1 MRYLLFR
8 MQLRRTCAVMYSF
21 NRSLLYLPLILL
33 FLFAHTDLHAE
44 GRCPDGYFPI
54 GGGTAGWEG
63 CAPMGPEAGAGEA
76 VPEPKW
82 ATRWGA
88 VATTDGAMGVSED
101 RDTQE
106 SAEHEA
112 MSQCQAHSD
121 GKACQIRIA
130 YYNQCVA
137 VAWGDGGS
145 RMTRSPDL
153 KDAEATA
160 LNNCEKS
167 TTNCDLYY
175 SACSYAER
183 AQ

>member
-1 MRYLLFR
+1 MS
-8 MQLRRTCAVMYSF
+8 SF
-21 NRSLLYLPLILL
+21 YKSLLYLPLILL

-44 GRCPDGYFPI
+44 ERCPDGYFPI
-54 GGGTAGWEG
+54 GGGNAGWEG

-106 SAEHEA
+106 SAEREA

-160 LNNCEKS
+160 LNNCEES